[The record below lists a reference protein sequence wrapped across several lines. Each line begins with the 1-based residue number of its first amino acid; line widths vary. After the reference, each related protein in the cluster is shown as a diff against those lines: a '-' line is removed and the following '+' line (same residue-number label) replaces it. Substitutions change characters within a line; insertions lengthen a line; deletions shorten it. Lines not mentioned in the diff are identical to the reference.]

1 MTVLSKIGYKS
12 FFAATVVVSFEDID
26 VIRRSQH
33 AFINPAITI
42 ILHMGAG
49 GHGVPPLGSPN
60 GLLASFVTWI
70 SQMPQIV
77 LESEIPKDVPL
88 VQQSLALQ
96 KSSVASHQPSNL

>member
-77 LESEIPKDVPL
+77 LESEIPKFVCRMFL
-88 VQQSLALQ
+88 W
-96 KSSVASHQPSNL
+96 SNNL